1 MKVEIAIY
9 YKLLNRLLIYEV
21 CMDTDKKL
29 YCACCGKEIGDTTY
43 DATSKRGY
51 YKVLDNYLQVKYF
64 DSNEDN
70 VFCSEECVLKS
81 LSVEFIY
88 LEKEEDV

>member
-21 CMDTDKKL
+21 YMDTNKKL

-43 DATSKRGY
+43 DVTSERGY
-51 YKVLDNYLQVKYF
+51 YKVLDNYLQVNYF
-64 DSNEDN
+64 DSEEDN
-70 VFCSEECVLKS
+70 IFCSEECVLKS

-88 LEKEEDV
+88 LEDEEVM